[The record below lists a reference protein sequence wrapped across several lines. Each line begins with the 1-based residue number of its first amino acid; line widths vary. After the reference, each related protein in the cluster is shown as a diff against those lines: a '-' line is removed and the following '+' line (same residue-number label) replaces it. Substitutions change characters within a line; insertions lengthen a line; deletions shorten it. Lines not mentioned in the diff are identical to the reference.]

1 MGLATATGS
10 KPVPVYL
17 PWPRTWLDADAP
29 IHSADLPDAD
39 VSLALEGLSAE
50 ACCATTASGAAAATR
65 ASRPRRDT
73 GTSYA
78 EASARQQMRSL
89 KSMVFWIATSTSCAE
104 ASSQLQI

>member
-10 KPVPVYL
+10 KPVPVYF

-89 KSMVFWIATSTSCAE
+89 KSMVFWIATSCAE